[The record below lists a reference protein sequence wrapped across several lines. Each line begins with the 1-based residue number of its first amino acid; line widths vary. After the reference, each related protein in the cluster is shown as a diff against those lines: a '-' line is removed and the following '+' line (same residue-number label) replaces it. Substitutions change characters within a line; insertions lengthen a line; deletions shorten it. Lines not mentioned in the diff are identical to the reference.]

1 MPNKNPGGRKFRRSK
16 KFGGFREKDLKEKEH
31 GQKYGLLT
39 NALGNM
45 RFECLCDDG
54 VVRLAHVPGSF
65 RGRYYF
71 RKEDH
76 VLVSIRSFEQ
86 SKCDLLHRY
95 QEEHV
100 RLLTS
105 KGALDAIYAKE
116 QPTDEDMIELEP
128 EHVMDTEIETPMNV
142 LLQEEDS
149 DNSDEDSNNSDDDA
163 SNKPEIHEK
172 REESFFESE
181 EFLKL

>member
-1 MPNKNPGGRKFRRSK
+1 M
-16 KFGGFREKDLKEKEH
+16 KDLKEKEH

-54 VVRLAHVPGSF
+54 IVRLAHVPGSF

-86 SKCDLLHRY
+86 NKCDLLHRY

-105 KGALDAIYAKE
+105 KGALDGIHAKE
-116 QPTDEDMIELEP
+116 QLNEEDMNEVET
-128 EHVMDTEIETPMNV
+128 EHVMGTEIETPMS
-142 LLQEEDS
+142 LLLEEEDS
-149 DNSDEDSNNSDDDA
+149 DNSDDDSGSSEEDPSSE
-163 SNKPEIHEK
+163 PEQHVK
-172 REESFFESE
+172 REENFYESE